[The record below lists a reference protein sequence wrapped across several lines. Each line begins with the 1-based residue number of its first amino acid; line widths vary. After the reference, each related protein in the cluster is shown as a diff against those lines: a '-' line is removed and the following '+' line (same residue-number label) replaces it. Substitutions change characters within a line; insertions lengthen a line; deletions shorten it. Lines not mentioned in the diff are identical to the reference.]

1 MLTFAEEI
9 LLLLLEDEKGTFLP
23 VTRHALG
30 HALVGAVLMDLAF
43 ANRIDTDPE
52 RLTVTD
58 PTPTGNAMLDGVLE
72 RIANSENAR
81 SAVDWLKALSGDE
94 AATIREQALEIL
106 VQRSI
111 VERRDAK
118 VLGVFR
124 APRYPLVDGKPMRAA
139 KQRISEM
146 LFSDRIPDP
155 RDIALVSLADACG
168 VLGAVFKDG
177 EVEQDM
183 PRLRQLRKMDLI
195 GREMLGRISI
205 WKHGLTGPADD

>member
-9 LLLLLEDEKGTFLP
+9 LLLLLEDEQGKFLP

-58 PTPTGNAMLDGVLE
+58 ATPTHNPMLDEVLE
-72 RIANSENAR
+72 RIVSSGKAR
-81 SAVDWLKALSGDE
+81 SAVDWLKALSGDGAE
-94 AATIREQALEIL
+94 TIREQALASL
-106 VQRSI
+106 VERGI
-111 VERRDAK
+111 VERRDTK
-118 VLGVFR
+118 VLGIFR
-124 APRYPLVDGKPMRAA
+124 SRRYPPVDGKRMRAA
-139 KQRISEM
+139 KQHISE
-146 LFSDRIPDP
+146 LLSSEEIPDP
-155 RDIALVSLADACG
+155 RDVALVSLADACG
-168 VLGAVFKDG
+168 VLRMVF
-177 EVEQDM
+177 EEAELERNL

-205 WKHGLTGPADD
+205 WKHGLTGPPGV

>member
-9 LLLLLEDEKGTFLP
+9 LLLLLEDEKGAFLP

-94 AATIREQALEIL
+94 AATIREQALESL
-106 VQRSI
+106 VERGI

-118 VLGVFR
+118 VLGLFR

-146 LFSDRIPDP
+146 LFSDQIPDP
-155 RDIALVSLADACG
+155 RDVALVSLADACG

-177 EVEQDM
+177 EIEQDM